1 MSNYYQYKA
10 SIGSTGQYIASGR
23 PWIKNVS
30 VTAGS
35 TETFTLPA
43 VSRTITIISNQNIS
57 LYFHVGAPAANKVLL
72 LSASTPHTFS
82 LKCREFYI
90 DNDTGSPASVQVI
103 AGLTGILESYALSG
117 SGITGP

>member
-1 MSNYYQYKA
+1 MSNNYQYNPGIGA
-10 SIGSTGQYIASGR
+10 SAQYIASGR

-43 VSRTITIISNQNIS
+43 VSRTITIVSNRDVS

-90 DNDTGSPASVQVI
+90 DNDTVNPASVQVI